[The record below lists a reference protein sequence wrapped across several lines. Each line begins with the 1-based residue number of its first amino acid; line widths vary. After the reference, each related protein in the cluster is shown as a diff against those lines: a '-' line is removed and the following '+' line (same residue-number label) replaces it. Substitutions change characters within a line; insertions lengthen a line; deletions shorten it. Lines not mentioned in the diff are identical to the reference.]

1 MDFFKS
7 QESARHNT
15 TVLVLLFIL
24 AVACMIVLTNLL
36 VMFTFGYFDPES
48 LQEAVKGVDYIIHN
62 GAVISSQDKDHIFRS
77 STRCYYYSS

>member
-7 QESARHNT
+7 QESARYNT

-36 VMFTFGYFDPES
+36 VIFTLGYFDPES
-48 LQEAVKGVDYIIHN
+48 LINCGFN
-62 GAVISSQDKDHIFRS
+62 W
-77 STRCYYYSS
+77 